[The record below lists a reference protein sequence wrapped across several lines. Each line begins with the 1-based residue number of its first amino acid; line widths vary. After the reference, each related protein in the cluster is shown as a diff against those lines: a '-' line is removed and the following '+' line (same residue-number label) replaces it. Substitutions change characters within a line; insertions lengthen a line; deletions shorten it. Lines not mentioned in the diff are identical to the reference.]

1 MKDPVPLPP
10 RKLGASLRTGPGGA
24 DREPLCREDPYGALR
39 APLSPASP
47 AEERGLVGKLTKAAV
62 PIGVV
67 SIVLMLVVPLPATVL
82 DLLLGLNITGSL
94 LILLVSMQIKRPL
107 DFAVFPSLVLI
118 ATLMRLALNVS
129 STRLVLSDG
138 YAGKVIESFGHFVIG
153 GSLIVGL
160 VVFVILTIIQFVVI
174 TNGAGRVA
182 EVGARFTLD
191 AMPGKQMAI
200 DADLN
205 AGLINEKQARKR
217 RQEVTSEADFYGSMD
232 GASKFVKGD
241 AIAAIIITMINLI
254 GGVAIGMMQKGMAP
268 GDAVSTYSL
277 LTVGDGLVSQI
288 PALLISTATGLIV
301 TRAASSGDMGTDL
314 LAQLGRN
321 KQPVRIAGGAALAL
335 CLIPGLPKLPFLLIG
350 GLFLFLATRL
360 TDTVEVDDDA
370 PTAAQAPDEPQPDSP
385 EAIAER
391 MRVDPLELEVA
402 FDLVELVDTARGGDL
417 LDRVKALRR
426 KVAMETGLVIPLVRT
441 RDNLDLPGSQ
451 YVIWLNGVPAAKG
464 TSPAG
469 TVLAI
474 GDHLEGLPGKPTVE
488 PVFGLPAKWVP
499 AELQRQAEMA
509 GATVVDR
516 SSVITT
522 HLAEVVRQNASALLG
537 REDVKVLVEMVRR
550 SHPAVVDELTP
561 ALLSLGEVQRVLHA
575 LLDEGVSI
583 RDLVRIFEALSL
595 RAKKST
601 DLDGLVEA
609 VRAALGGAISPP
621 HLTPG
626 ERLHVITLGPA
637 FEQRLLEAIRPTENG
652 QVLALDGTTVDVLVR
667 GCTELLDQADRLNL
681 SPVLVCSPQV
691 RAALSRLVRQ
701 VLPRLSVISYNEVS
715 RTAQIESLGVV
726 NGALAIR

>member
-1 MKDPVPLPP
+1 
-10 RKLGASLRTGPGGA
+10 
-24 DREPLCREDPYGALR
+24 
-39 APLSPASP
+39 
-47 AEERGLVGKLTKAAV
+47 
-62 PIGVV
+62 
-67 SIVLMLVVPLPATVL
+67 
-82 DLLLGLNITGSL
+82 
-94 LILLVSMQIKRPL
+94 
-107 DFAVFPSLVLI
+107 
-118 ATLMRLALNVS
+118 
-129 STRLVLSDG
+129 
-138 YAGKVIESFGHFVIG
+138 
-153 GSLIVGL
+153 
-160 VVFVILTIIQFVVI
+160 
-174 TNGAGRVA
+174 
-182 EVGARFTLD
+182 
-191 AMPGKQMAI
+191 MPGKQMAI

-205 AGLINEKQARKR
+205 AGLINETQARKR
-217 RQEVTSEADFYGSMD
+217 RAEVTAEADFYGSMD

-241 AIAAIIITMINLI
+241 AVAAIIVTLINLI
-254 GGVAIGMMQKGMAP
+254 GGFAIGVMQRGLSPA
-268 GDAVSTYSL
+268 DAVSTYSL

-301 TRAASSGDMGTDL
+301 TRSASQGDMGSDL
-314 LAQLGRN
+314 IRQLGRN
-321 KQPVRIAGGAALAL
+321 KQPVRIAGIASVAL
-335 CLIPGLPKLPFLLIG
+335 CLIPGLPKLPFLLVG
-350 GLFLFLATRL
+350 GLFLFIATRL
-360 TDTVEVDDDA
+360 TDEAEETDDA
-370 PTAAQAPDEPQPDSP
+370 PGAAVTGAVEPQPDSP
-385 EAIAER
+385 EAIADR

-441 RDNLDLPGSQ
+441 RDNLDLPASQ

-464 TSPAG
+464 ISPAG

-474 GDHLEGLPGKPTVE
+474 GDHLDGLPGKATRE

-550 SHPAVVDELTP
+550 THSAVVEELTP
-561 ALLSLGEVQRVLHA
+561 AMLSLGEVQRVLQA

-595 RAKKST
+595 RAKVST

-609 VRAALGGAISPP
+609 VRAALGAAISHPYV
-621 HLTPG
+621 TDD
-626 ERLHVITLGPA
+626 ERLHVITLEPS
-637 FEQRLLEAIRPTENG
+637 FEQRLLESVRQTESG
-652 QVLALDGTTVDVLVR
+652 QVLALDGHTVDALVR
-667 GCTELLDQADRLNL
+667 GCTDLLDEAERMNL

-701 VLPRLSVISYNEVS
+701 VLPRLTVISYSEVS

-726 NGALAIR
+726 SGAVAIR

>member
-1 MKDPVPLPP
+1 
-10 RKLGASLRTGPGGA
+10 
-24 DREPLCREDPYGALR
+24 
-39 APLSPASP
+39 
-47 AEERGLVGKLTKAAV
+47 VGKLTKAAV

-67 SIVLMLVVPLPATVL
+67 SIVLMLVVPLPAAVL
-82 DLLLGLNITGSL
+82 DMLLGFNITASL
-94 LILLVSMQIKRPL
+94 LILLVSMNIKRPL
-107 DFAVFPSLVLI
+107 DFSIFPSLVLI

-129 STRLVLSDG
+129 STRLVLSEG

-160 VVFVILTIIQFVVI
+160 VIFVILTIIQFVVI

-217 RQEVTSEADFYGSMD
+217 RTEVTAEADFYGSMD

-241 AIAAIIITMINLI
+241 AIAAIIVTLINLI
-254 GGVAIGMMQKGMAP
+254 GGFAIGVLQKGMAP
-268 GDAVSTYSL
+268 VDAVATYSL
-277 LTVGDGLVSQI
+277 LSVGDGLVSQI

-301 TRAASSGDMGTDL
+301 TRSAAQGDMGSDL

-321 KQPVRIAGGAALAL
+321 KQPVRIAGGAALGL
-335 CLIPGLPKLPFLLIG
+335 CLIPGLPKLPFLLVG
-350 GLFLFLATRL
+350 GLFLLAAAKMT
-360 TDTVEVDDDA
+360 EQPAEDDDDNEA
-370 PTAAQAPDEPQPDSP
+370 PAQAQAEAQPDSP

-474 GDHLEGLPGKPTVE
+474 GDHLDGLPGKPTTE
-488 PVFGLPAKWVP
+488 PVFGLAAKWVP

-583 RDLVRIFEALSL
+583 RDLVRIFEAMSL

-609 VRAALGGAISPP
+609 VRQALGGAISQPYV
-621 HLTPG
+621 TPD
-626 ERLHVITLGPA
+626 ERLHVITLDPS
-637 FEQRLLEAIRPTENG
+637 FEQRLLEAIRPTEHG

-667 GCTELLDQADRLNL
+667 GCTELLDQADRMSL

-726 NGALAIR
+726 NGAFAVS

>member
-1 MKDPVPLPP
+1 M
-10 RKLGASLRTGPGGA
+10 S
-24 DREPLCREDPYGALR
+24 
-39 APLSPASP
+39 
-47 AEERGLVGKLTKAAV
+47 KAAV

-67 SIVLMLVVPLPATVL
+67 AIVLMLVVPLPAAVL
-82 DLLLGLNITGSL
+82 DLLLGLNITASL
-94 LILLVSMQIKRPL
+94 LILLVAMQIKRPL
-107 DFAVFPSLVLI
+107 DFAVFPSLILI
-118 ATLMRLALNVS
+118 ATLFRLALNVS
-129 STRLVLSDG
+129 STRLVLTDG
-138 YAGKVIESFGHFVIG
+138 YAGKVIEAFGHFVIG

-160 VVFVILTIIQFVVI
+160 VIFVILTIIQFVVI

-217 RQEVTSEADFYGSMD
+217 RTEVTAEADFYGSMD

-241 AIAAIIITMINLI
+241 AIAAIIITLINLI
-254 GGVAIGMMQKGMAP
+254 GGMAIGVMQLGMAP

-288 PALLISTATGLIV
+288 PALLLSTATGIIV
-301 TRAASSGDMGTDL
+301 TRSASDGDMGSDL
-314 LAQLGRN
+314 LAQLGRF

-350 GLFLFLATRL
+350 GLFLLMASRMQETP
-360 TDTVEVDDDA
+360 EVDEDA
-370 PTAAQAPDEPQPDSP
+370 DPQAAADDEPRPDSP
-385 EAIAER
+385 EAIAEK

-402 FDLVELVDTARGGDL
+402 FDLVDLVDASRGGDL

-441 RDNLDLPGSQ
+441 RDNLDLPASQ

-474 GDHLEGLPGKPTVE
+474 GDALDGLPGRPTRE

-522 HLAEVVRQNASALLG
+522 HLAEVVRQNAADLLG
-537 REDVKVLVEMVRR
+537 REDVRLLVEMVKRT
-550 SHPAVVDELTP
+550 HPIVVEELTP
-561 ALLSLGEVQRVLHA
+561 TLLTLGEIQRVLHG
-575 LLDEGVSI
+575 LLEENVSI
-583 RDLVRIFEALSL
+583 RDLVRIFEALSV
-595 RAKKST
+595 RAKVST
-601 DLDGLVEA
+601 DVDGLVEA
-609 VRAALGGAISPP
+609 ARSALGSAISHPYV
-621 HLTPG
+621 TPD
-626 ERLHVITLGPA
+626 ERLHVMTLDPA
-637 FEQRLLEAIRPTENG
+637 FEQRLLEAVRQSEGG
-652 QVLALDGTTVDVLVR
+652 QVLALDAGTVDALVN
-667 GCTELLDQADRLNL
+667 GCSGLLTDAERLGL
-681 SPVLVCSPQV
+681 APVLVCSPQV
-691 RAALSRLVRQ
+691 RAALSRLMRQ
-701 VLPRLSVISYNEVS
+701 VLPRLPVISYTEVS

-726 NGALAIR
+726 NGAVAVR

>member
-1 MKDPVPLPP
+1 M
-10 RKLGASLRTGPGGA
+10 
-24 DREPLCREDPYGALR
+24 
-39 APLSPASP
+39 
-47 AEERGLVGKLTKAAV
+47 GKLAKAAV
-62 PIGVV
+62 PVGVV
-67 SIVLMLVVPLPATVL
+67 SIVLMLVVPLPAAL
-82 DLLLGLNITGSL
+82 MDLLIGLNLAISL
-94 LILLVSMQIKRPL
+94 LVLLVAMQIRRPL
-107 DFAVFPSLVLI
+107 DFAVFPSLLLV
-118 ATLMRLALNVS
+118 ATLFRLSLNVS
-129 STRLVLSDG
+129 STRLVLTDG
-138 YAGKVIESFGHFVIG
+138 YAGKVIEAFGHIVIG
-153 GSLIVGL
+153 GSLVVGM
-160 VVFVILTIIQFVVI
+160 VIFIILTVVQFVVI

-205 AGLINEKQARKR
+205 AGLINEAQARKR
-217 RQEVTSEADFYGSMD
+217 RHEVTAEADFYGSMD

-241 AIAAIIITMINLI
+241 AIAGIIVTLVNLI
-254 GGVAIGMMQKGMAP
+254 GGFAIGVIQQGMAP
-268 GDAVSTYSL
+268 GEAVTTFSL
-277 LTVGDGLVSQI
+277 LTVGDGLVSMI
-288 PALLISTATGLIV
+288 PALLMSTATGIIV
-301 TRAASSGDMGTDL
+301 TRSATDGDMGTDL
-314 LAQLGRN
+314 MAQLGRF
-321 KQPVRIAGGAALAL
+321 KMPVRIAGGASLGL
-335 CLIPGLPKLPFLLIG
+335 CLIPGLPKLPFLLVG
-350 GLFLFLATRL
+350 GLFLIIAARMTEAP
-360 TDTVEVDDDA
+360 EVDEDA
-370 PTAAQAPDEPQPDSP
+370 ELAAEAAPAEAMPDSP
-385 EAIAER
+385 EAIADR

-441 RDNLDLPGSQ
+441 RDNLDLPASQ

-464 TSPAG
+464 SSPAG

-474 GDHLEGLPGKPTVE
+474 GDHLDGLPGKATRE
-488 PVFGLPAKWVP
+488 PVFGLAAKWVP

-561 ALLSLGEVQRVLHA
+561 ALLSLGQVQQVLQA
-575 LLDEGVSI
+575 LLEENVSI

-595 RAKKST
+595 RAKVST

-609 VRAALGGAISPP
+609 VRAALGAAISQP
-621 HLTPG
+621 HVTED
-626 ERLHVITLGPA
+626 ERLHVITLDPS
-637 FEQRLLEAIRPTENG
+637 FEQRLLESVRQTEGG
-652 QVLALDGTTVDVLVR
+652 QVLALDGHTVDALVR
-667 GCTELLDQADRLNL
+667 GATDLLEDAERLNL

-726 NGALAIR
+726 SGAYAVR

>member
-1 MKDPVPLPP
+1 M
-10 RKLGASLRTGPGGA
+10 
-24 DREPLCREDPYGALR
+24 
-39 APLSPASP
+39 
-47 AEERGLVGKLTKAAV
+47 TKAAV

-67 SIVLMLVVPLPATVL
+67 AIVLMLVVPLPAAVL
-82 DLLLGLNITGSL
+82 DLLLGLNITASL
-94 LILLVSMQIKRPL
+94 LILLVAMQIKRPL
-107 DFAVFPSLVLI
+107 DFAVFPSLILI
-118 ATLMRLALNVS
+118 ATLFRLALNVS
-129 STRLVLSDG
+129 STRLVLTDG
-138 YAGKVIESFGHFVIG
+138 YAGKVIEAFGHFVIG
-153 GSLIVGL
+153 GSLVVGL
-160 VVFVILTIIQFVVI
+160 VIFVILTIIQFVVI

-205 AGLINEKQARKR
+205 AGLINEQQARR
-217 RQEVTSEADFYGSMD
+217 RRTEVTAEADFYGSMD

-241 AIAAIIITMINLI
+241 AIAAIIITLINLV
-254 GGVAIGMMQKGMAP
+254 GGFAVGVMQRGMAP
-268 GDAVSTYSL
+268 GDAVSTFSL

-288 PALLISTATGLIV
+288 PALLLSTATGIIV
-301 TRAASSGDMGTDL
+301 TRSASDGDMGSDL
-314 LAQLGRN
+314 LAQLGRFR
-321 KQPVRIAGGAALAL
+321 QPVRIAGGAALAL
-335 CLIPGLPKLPFLLIG
+335 CLIPGLPKLPFLVIG
-350 GLFLFLATRL
+350 GLFLVMAARMQETPA
-360 TDTVEVDDDA
+360 EDDDTPA
-370 PTAAQAPDEPQPDSP
+370 LAAAEEPAPDSP

-402 FDLVELVDTARGGDL
+402 FDLVDLVDSSRGGDL

-441 RDNLDLPGSQ
+441 RDNLDLPSSQ

-474 GDHLEGLPGKPTVE
+474 GDALDGLPGRPTRE

-499 AELQRQAEMA
+499 VELQRQAEMA

-522 HLAEVVRQNASALLG
+522 HLAEVVRQNAAELLG
-537 REDVKVLVEMVRR
+537 REDVRLLVEMVKRT
-550 SHPAVVDELTP
+550 HPVVVEELTP
-561 ALLSLGEVQRVLHA
+561 GLLTLGEIQRVLHA
-575 LLDEGVSI
+575 LLAENVSI

-595 RAKKST
+595 RAKTST

-609 VRAALGGAISPP
+609 VRGALGAAISHPYV
-621 HLTPG
+621 TPD
-626 ERLHVITLGPA
+626 ERLHVLTLEPA
-637 FEQRLLEAIRPTENG
+637 FEQRLLEAVRHSDGG
-652 QVLALDGTTVDVLVR
+652 QVLALDAGSVDALVT
-667 GCTELLDQADRLNL
+667 GCSGLLEDAEQHGL

-691 RAALSRLVRQ
+691 RAALSRLMRQ
-701 VLPRLSVISYNEVS
+701 VLPRLPVISYSEVS

-726 NGALAIR
+726 NGAVAIR

>member
-1 MKDPVPLPP
+1 
-10 RKLGASLRTGPGGA
+10 
-24 DREPLCREDPYGALR
+24 
-39 APLSPASP
+39 
-47 AEERGLVGKLTKAAV
+47 VGKLTKAAV

-67 SIVLMLVVPLPATVL
+67 SIVLMLVVPLPAALL
-82 DLLLGLNITGSL
+82 DLLLAVNIVGSL
-94 LILLVSMQIKRPL
+94 LILLVSMQIRRPL

-129 STRLVLSDG
+129 STRLVLTDG
-138 YAGKVIESFGHFVIG
+138 YAGKVIEAFGHFVIG

-160 VVFVILTIIQFVVI
+160 VIFVILTIIQFVVI

-205 AGLINEKQARKR
+205 AGLINEAQARKR
-217 RQEVTSEADFYGSMD
+217 RIEVTSEADFYGSMD

-241 AIAAIIITMINLI
+241 AIAAIIVTLINLI
-254 GGVAIGMMQKGMAP
+254 GGFAIGVMQRGMAP
-268 GDAVSTYSL
+268 GEAVSTYSL
-277 LTVGDGLVSQI
+277 LSVGDGLVSQI

-301 TRAASSGDMGTDL
+301 TRSASEGDMGSDL
-314 LAQLGRN
+314 VRQLSRN
-321 KQPVRIAGGAALAL
+321 KQPVRIAGIAAIGL
-335 CLIPGLPKLPFLLIG
+335 CLIPGLPKLPFLVIG
-350 GLFLFLATRL
+350 GLFLFMATKL
-360 TDTVEVDDDA
+360 TDTPDEDDTT
-370 PTAAQAPDEPQPDSP
+370 TAAEAAVAAEPQPDSP
-385 EAIAER
+385 EAIADR

-441 RDNLDLPGSQ
+441 RDNLDLPASQ

-464 TSPAG
+464 SSPAG

-474 GDHLEGLPGKPTVE
+474 GDHLEGLPGKATRE

-499 AELQRQAEMA
+499 AELQRQAEMS

-561 ALLSLGEVQRVLHA
+561 TLLSLGQVQQVLQA

-595 RAKKST
+595 RAKVST

-609 VRAALGGAISPP
+609 ARAALGAAISHPYV
-621 HLTPG
+621 TED
-626 ERLHVITLGPA
+626 ERLHVITLEPS
-637 FEQRLLEAIRPTENG
+637 FEQRLLESVRQTEGG
-652 QVLALDGTTVDVLVR
+652 QVLALDGHTVDVLVR
-667 GCTELLDQADRLNL
+667 GCTDILEDAERLNL

-726 NGALAIR
+726 SGAVAIR

>member
-1 MKDPVPLPP
+1 M
-10 RKLGASLRTGPGGA
+10 
-24 DREPLCREDPYGALR
+24 
-39 APLSPASP
+39 
-47 AEERGLVGKLTKAAV
+47 GKLTKAAV
-62 PIGVV
+62 PVGVV
-67 SIVLMLVVPLPATVL
+67 SIVLMLVVPLPAAVL
-82 DLLLGLNITGSL
+82 DLLLGFNIAASL
-94 LILLVSMQIKRPL
+94 LILLVSMNIRRPL
-107 DFAVFPSLVLI
+107 DFAIFPSLVLI
-118 ATLMRLALNVS
+118 ATLLRLALNVS

-138 YAGKVIESFGHFVIG
+138 YAGKVIEAFGHFVIG

-160 VVFVILTIIQFVVI
+160 VIFIILTIIQFVVI

-205 AGLINEKQARKR
+205 AGLINEAQARR
-217 RQEVTSEADFYGSMD
+217 RRTEVTAEADFYGSMD

-241 AIAAIIITMINLI
+241 AIAAIIVTLINLI
-254 GGVAIGMMQKGMAP
+254 GGFAIGVMQKGMSP
-268 GDAVSTYSL
+268 GEAVSTYSL
-277 LTVGDGLVSQI
+277 LSVGDGLVSQI

-301 TRAASSGDMGTDL
+301 TRSAAQGDMGSDL

-321 KQPVRIAGGAALAL
+321 KQPVRIAGIASIAL

-350 GLFLFLATRL
+350 GLFLLAASRL
-360 TDTVEVDDDA
+360 TEKPDVDEDEA
-370 PTAAQAPDEPQPDSP
+370 PKGELEAAEAQPDSP
-385 EAIAER
+385 EAIADR

-441 RDNLDLPGSQ
+441 RDNLDLPASQ

-464 TSPAG
+464 SSPAG

-474 GDHLEGLPGKPTVE
+474 GDHLDGLPGKATRE
-488 PVFGLPAKWVP
+488 PVFGLAAKWVP

-561 ALLSLGEVQRVLHA
+561 ALLSLGQVQQVLQA

-595 RAKKST
+595 RAKVST

-609 VRAALGGAISPP
+609 VRTALGAAISHPYV
-621 HLTPG
+621 TDD
-626 ERLHVITLGPA
+626 ERLHVITLDPS
-637 FEQRLLEAIRPTENG
+637 FEQRLLESVRQTEGG
-652 QVLALDGTTVDVLVR
+652 QVLALDGHTVDVLVR
-667 GCTELLDQADRLNL
+667 GATDLLEDAERLNL
-681 SPVLVCSPQV
+681 SPVLVCSPQI

-701 VLPRLSVISYNEVS
+701 VLPRLTVISYNEVS

-726 NGALAIR
+726 SGAYAVR

>member
-1 MKDPVPLPP
+1 
-10 RKLGASLRTGPGGA
+10 
-24 DREPLCREDPYGALR
+24 
-39 APLSPASP
+39 
-47 AEERGLVGKLTKAAV
+47 VGKLTKAAV

-67 SIVLMLVVPLPATVL
+67 SIVLMLVVPLPAAVL
-82 DLLLGLNITGSL
+82 DLLIAANIVGSL

-107 DFAVFPSLVLI
+107 DFSIFPSLVLI

-129 STRLVLSDG
+129 STRLVLTDG
-138 YAGKVIESFGHFVIG
+138 YAGKVIEAFGHFVIG
-153 GSLIVGL
+153 GSLIIGL
-160 VVFVILTIIQFVVI
+160 VIFVILTIIQFVVI

-217 RQEVTSEADFYGSMD
+217 RSEVTAEADFYGSMD

-241 AIAAIIITMINLI
+241 AIAAIIVTLINLI
-254 GGVAIGMMQKGMAP
+254 GGFAIGVMQKGMAP
-268 GDAVSTYSL
+268 GDAVATYSL
-277 LTVGDGLVSQI
+277 LSVGDGLVSQI

-301 TRAASSGDMGTDL
+301 TRSAAQGDMGSDL
-314 LAQLGRN
+314 LAQLGRS
-321 KQPVRIAGGAALAL
+321 KQPLRIAGGASLAL
-335 CLIPGLPKLPFLLIG
+335 CLIPGLPKLPFLLVG
-350 GLFLFLATRL
+350 ALFLFAASKLTEKVEEDDEAPQAGELA
-360 TDTVEVDDDA
+360 
-370 PTAAQAPDEPQPDSP
+370 AAEPQPDSP
-385 EAIAER
+385 EAIADR

-441 RDNLDLPGSQ
+441 RDNLDLPASQ

-474 GDHLEGLPGKPTVE
+474 GDHLDGLPGKATRE
-488 PVFGLPAKWVP
+488 PVFGLAAKWVP

-561 ALLSLGEVQRVLHA
+561 TMLSLGEVQRVLQA

-595 RAKKST
+595 RAKVST

-609 VRAALGGAISPP
+609 VRAALGAAISHPYV
-621 HLTPG
+621 TED
-626 ERLHVITLGPA
+626 ERLHVITLDPS
-637 FEQRLLEAIRPTENG
+637 FEQRLLESVRQTEGG
-652 QVLALDGTTVDVLVR
+652 QVLALDGHTVDALVR
-667 GCTELLDQADRLNL
+667 GCTDLLEEAERMNL

-701 VLPRLSVISYNEVS
+701 VLPRLTVISYNEVS

-726 NGALAIR
+726 SGAVAIR

>member
-1 MKDPVPLPP
+1 MQ
-10 RKLGASLRTGPGGA
+10 
-24 DREPLCREDPYGALR
+24 
-39 APLSPASP
+39 
-47 AEERGLVGKLTKAAV
+47 KLTKAAV

-67 SIVLMLVVPLPATVL
+67 AIVLMLVVPLPAAVL
-82 DLLLGLNITGSL
+82 DLLLGLNVTASL
-94 LILLVSMQIKRPL
+94 LILLVAMQIRRPL
-107 DFAVFPSLVLI
+107 DFAVFPSLILI
-118 ATLMRLALNVS
+118 ATLFRLALNVS
-129 STRLVLSDG
+129 STRLVLTDG
-138 YAGKVIESFGHFVIG
+138 YAGKVIEAFGHFVIG

-160 VVFVILTIIQFVVI
+160 VIFVILTIIQFVVI

-205 AGLINEKQARKR
+205 AGLINEKQARR
-217 RQEVTSEADFYGSMD
+217 RRTEVTAEADFYGSMD

-241 AIAAIIITMINLI
+241 AIAAIIITLINLI
-254 GGVAIGMMQKGMAP
+254 GGMAIGVMQMGMAP

-288 PALLISTATGLIV
+288 PALLLSTATGIIV
-301 TRAASSGDMGTDL
+301 TRSASDGDMGSDL
-314 LAQLGRN
+314 LAQLGRF

-350 GLFLFLATRL
+350 GLFLLMASRMQETP
-360 TDTVEVDDDA
+360 EVDEDA
-370 PTAAQAPDEPQPDSP
+370 DPQAAADDEPRPDSP
-385 EAIAER
+385 EAIAEK

-402 FDLVELVDTARGGDL
+402 FDLVDLVDASRGGDL

-441 RDNLDLPGSQ
+441 RDNLDLPASQ

-474 GDHLEGLPGKPTVE
+474 GDMLDGLPGRATRE

-499 AELQRQAEMA
+499 VELQRQAEMA

-522 HLAEVVRQNASALLG
+522 HLAEVVRQNAADLLG
-537 REDVKVLVEMVRR
+537 REDVRLLVEMVKRT
-550 SHPAVVDELTP
+550 HPIVVEELTP
-561 ALLSLGEVQRVLHA
+561 TLLTLGEIQRVLHG
-575 LLDEGVSI
+575 LLEENVSI
-583 RDLVRIFEALSL
+583 RDLVRIFEALSV
-595 RAKKST
+595 RAKVST
-601 DLDGLVEA
+601 DVDGLVEA
-609 VRAALGGAISPP
+609 ARSALGSAISHPYV
-621 HLTPG
+621 TPD
-626 ERLHVITLGPA
+626 ERLHVMTLDPA
-637 FEQRLLEAIRPTENG
+637 FEQRLLEAVRQSEAG
-652 QVLALDGTTVDVLVR
+652 QVLALDAGTVDALVN
-667 GCTELLDQADRLNL
+667 GCSGLLSDAERIGL

-691 RAALSRLVRQ
+691 RAALSRLMRQ
-701 VLPRLSVISYNEVS
+701 VLPRLPVISYTEVS

-726 NGALAIR
+726 NGAVAVR

>member
-1 MKDPVPLPP
+1 MAVPSS
-10 RKLGASLRTGPGGA
+10 RKG
-24 DREPLCREDPYGALR
+24 DR
-39 APLSPASP
+39 
-47 AEERGLVGKLTKAAV
+47 VKKMTKVAV

-67 SIVLMLVVPLPATVL
+67 SIILMLVVPLPAAVL
-82 DLLLGLNITGSL
+82 DLLLGFNITGSL
-94 LILLVSMQIKRPL
+94 LILLVSMQIRRPL
-107 DFAVFPSLVLI
+107 EFSVFPSLVLI

-138 YAGKVIESFGHFVIG
+138 YAGKVIEAFGHFVIG

-160 VVFVILTIIQFVVI
+160 VIFVILTIIQFVVI

-241 AIAAIIITMINLI
+241 AIASIIVTLINLI
-254 GGVAIGMMQKGMAP
+254 GGFAIGVIQRGLAP
-268 GDAVSTYSL
+268 GEAVSTYSL

-288 PALLISTATGLIV
+288 PALLLSTATGLIV
-301 TRAASSGDMGTDL
+301 TRSASEGDMGQDL
-314 LAQLGRN
+314 LKQLGRN
-321 KQPVRIAGGAALAL
+321 RMPVRIAGGAALAL
-335 CLIPGLPKLPFLLIG
+335 CLIPGLPKLPFLLVG
-350 GLFLFLATRL
+350 GLFLLLSFKMTE
-360 TDTVEVDDDA
+360 TSDVDETEDDA
-370 PTAAQAPDEPQPDSP
+370 APGAALEAQPDSP

-426 KVAMETGLVIPLVRT
+426 KVAMDTGLVIPLVRT
-441 RDNLDLPGSQ
+441 RDNLDLPASQ

-474 GDHLEGLPGKPTVE
+474 GDHLDGLPGKPTRE
-488 PVFGLPAKWVP
+488 PVFGLAAKWVP

-537 REDVKVLVEMVRR
+537 REDVRLLIEMVRR
-550 SHPAVVDELTP
+550 SHPVVVDELTP
-561 ALLSLGEVQRVLHA
+561 ALLTTGEVQRVLQA
-575 LLDEGVSI
+575 LLDEDVSI

-595 RAKKST
+595 RAKTST

-609 VRAALGGAISPP
+609 ARSALGSAISHPYV
-621 HLTPG
+621 TPD
-626 ERLHVITLGPA
+626 ERLHVITLEPG
-637 FEQRLLEAIRPTENG
+637 FEQRLLESIRQGADG
-652 QVLALDGTTVDVLVR
+652 QVLALDGHTVDVLVR
-667 GCTELLDQADRLNL
+667 GCTELLDEAERMSL

-691 RAALSRLVRQ
+691 RAPLSRLVRQ
-701 VLPRLSVISYNEVS
+701 VLPRLSVISYSEVS

-726 NGALAIR
+726 SGAVAIR